1 MYRIVANNLWKKYL
15 LLSLTVTPHSPIKK
29 WLPYVM
35 YEPPTKKSRSLTV
48 YIIHVSDN
56 GNLASKIAIT
66 QAEGSVDYLTTYLE
80 EEFSETSK

>member
-1 MYRIVANNLWKKYL
+1 MEEISSFISNGNI
-15 LLSLTVTPHSPIKK
+15 SLTHKEVV
-29 WLPYVM
+29 PYGM
-35 YEPPTKKSRSLTV
+35 YEPPTKKSRSITV